1 MSQSQRDFE
10 ESPKGAWVMGTTA
23 FAGVM
28 LATLGSFQILQGLAA
43 VLEDDVFVR
52 GVEYSYKLD
61 LTAWGWWLML
71 LGAAAVAVG
80 IGIALNNIVANI
92 AGLVL
97 AFLSALSNFAFLPYY
112 PFWSVLVIG
121 FDALVI
127 WAICVQLG
135 RR

>member
-10 ESPKGAWVMGTTA
+10 GSTKGAWVMGTTA

-52 GVEYSYKLD
+52 GIKYSYEVD
-61 LTAWGWWLML
+61 LTAWGWWMML

-80 IGIALNNIVANI
+80 IGIALNNVVANVV
-92 AGLVL
+92 GLVL
-97 AFLSALSNFAFLPYY
+97 AFLSAISNFAFLPYY
-112 PFWSVLVIG
+112 PFWSILIIA

-127 WAICVQLG
+127 WAICVQLA

>member
-1 MSQSQRDFE
+1 MSQSQREFE
-10 ESPKGAWVMGTTA
+10 DSTKGAWVMGTTA
-23 FAGVM
+23 FAGVL

-52 GVEYSYKLD
+52 GVKYSYELD
-61 LTAWGWWLML
+61 LTTWGWWLML
-71 LGAAAVAVG
+71 LGAAAVAIG
-80 IGIALNNIVANI
+80 IGIALGNVVANI

-112 PFWSVLVIG
+112 PFWSILVIA

-127 WAICVQLG
+127 WALCVQLA

>member
-1 MSQSQRDFE
+1 MSQSKREFE
-10 ESPKGAWVMGTTA
+10 ESTKGAWVMGTTA
-23 FAGVM
+23 FAGIM

-43 VLEDDVFVR
+43 VLKDDVFVR
-52 GVEYSYKLD
+52 GVSYSYKLD
-61 LTAWGWWLML
+61 LTGWGWWLML

-80 IGIALNNIVANI
+80 IGIALNNVVANI
-92 AGLVL
+92 AGLVI

-112 PFWSVLVIG
+112 PFWSILVIG

-127 WAICVQLG
+127 WAICVQLS

>member
-1 MSQSQRDFE
+1 MSQSDRQFE
-10 ESPKGAWVMGTTA
+10 ESTKGGWVMGTTA
-23 FAGVM
+23 FAGVL

-43 VLEDDVFVR
+43 VLEDEVFVR

-61 LTAWGWWLML
+61 LTTWGWWLML

-80 IGIALNNIVANI
+80 IGIALNNVVANI

-112 PFWSVLVIG
+112 PFWSILVIA

-127 WAICVQLG
+127 WAICVQLA